1 MSSTTKKL
9 SRLWQRGCEFL
20 GTEYALLGG
29 AMTWVS
35 ERNLVSAISNAGGFG
50 VIATGAMAPDMLREE
65 IQATQKL
72 TSKPY
77 GVNLITMHPQLDELI
92 QVCADEKMT
101 HVVLAGGLPPR
112 SAIEQLKS
120 HAPYTA
126 LGAATGIIVMVIVVV
141 GKIPTGISQTI
152 FYSLHPIHIL
162 LSALTTTSMYI
173 KYRSG
178 KIKIWM
184 VVLVGWTGSLGIAT
198 ISDAIIP
205 YFGAVLLQVP
215 IEFHVPFVE
224 NWWLSLLAIIGIIMG
239 YKKQTTKIPHFGHVL
254 LSTWASLFYFVAFGM
269 ANWIPLLP
277 FIFLFLFIAVWIPC
291 CASDIIYPLLF
302 ASKTKIAV
310 SARRGSGN
318 SV

>member
-1 MSSTTKKL
+1 MSK
-9 SRLWQRGCEFL
+9 
-20 GTEYALLGG
+20 
-29 AMTWVS
+29 
-35 ERNLVSAISNAGGFG
+35 
-50 VIATGAMAPDMLREE
+50 VIL
-65 IQATQKL
+65 
-72 TSKPY
+72 
-77 GVNLITMHPQLDELI
+77 
-92 QVCADEKMT
+92 
-101 HVVLAGGLPPR
+101 
-112 SAIEQLKS
+112 EQLKS

-141 GKIPTGISQTI
+141 CKMPAGISQTI
-152 FYSLHPIHIL
+152 FYTLHPIHIL
-162 LSALTTTSMYI
+162 LSALTTTSIYM

-215 IEFHVPFVE
+215 IEFHIPFIE
-224 NWWLSLLAIIGIIMG
+224 NWWLNLLAIVGIIIG

-302 ASKTKIAV
+302 VRRVQTAVTSREEAS
-310 SARRGSGN
+310 S
-318 SV
+318 